1 MAMNDGLVNRVRF
14 TTSVNKDLVPKLKD
28 YSKQT
33 MIPVSKLVD
42 IAIERL
48 LDQGVKRD

>member
-14 TTSVNKDLVPKLKD
+14 TTSVKKELVPKLKD
-28 YSKQT
+28 YSKET

-42 IAIERL
+42 IALERL
-48 LDQGVKRD
+48 LSDGVKKD

>member
-1 MAMNDGLVNRVRF
+1 MGMNDGLVNRVRF
-14 TTSVNKDLVPKLKD
+14 TTSVNKDLAKKLKD

-48 LDQGVKRD
+48 LEEGINKV